1 METSIVHLSDLHFKN
16 DVENRFR
23 IERLRDDIAA
33 LPLGPNVVTAF
44 TGDLVQSGDQE
55 QYDVLFD
62 LLLGP
67 MIEANHQIAIVPGN
81 HDVERQLTDSES
93 AAAFIKDKNRTVIKY
108 SADNLGAASASI
120 INGVPAVAVV
130 SEESWQGEKTQPAP

>member
-67 MIEANHQIAIVPGN
+67 LIEANHQIAIVPGN

-93 AAAFIKDKNRTVIKY
+93 AAAFIKDR
-108 SADNLGAASASI
+108 ASSYLFSG
-120 INGVPAVAVV
+120 NSFSDSSPC
-130 SEESWQGEKTQPAP
+130 

>member
-1 METSIVHLSDLHFKN
+1 MEVSIIHLSDLHFKN

-23 IERLRDDIAA
+23 IEKLREDLAA
-33 LPLGPNVVTAF
+33 LPLGANVITAF

-67 MIEANHQIAIVPGN
+67 LIEANHQIAVVPGN
-81 HDVERQLTDSES
+81 HDVERHLADSES
-93 AAAFIKDKNRTVIKY
+93 A
-108 SADNLGAASASI
+108 G
-120 INGVPAVAVV
+120 
-130 SEESWQGEKTQPAP
+130 Q

>member
-23 IERLRDDIAA
+23 IERLQEDLAV
-33 LPLGPNVVTAF
+33 LPLGSNVITAF

-67 MIEANHQIAIVPGN
+67 LIEANHQIAIVSGN
-81 HDVERQLTDSES
+81 HDVERHLTDSEG
-93 AAAFIKDKNRTVIKY
+93 AAAFLKDRTSSYLFSGNPSNKLHII
-108 SADNLGAASASI
+108 SI
-120 INGVPAVAVV
+120 PTAL
-130 SEESWQGEKTQPAP
+130 